1 MGIDKA
7 KQKEIEKAN
16 EDKIAQDDK
25 LFLEQMQRPIPEVGF
40 QSNNLRLSV
49 VKLWTCENFSLLFD
63 SKIFKNLEFQLEN
76 KLFYTKS

>member
-16 EDKIAQDDK
+16 EEKIENDDK

-40 QSNNLRLSV
+40 HYNKN
-49 VKLWTCENFSLLFD
+49 
-63 SKIFKNLEFQLEN
+63 KIFRGQVISND
-76 KLFYTKS
+76 

>member
-16 EDKIAQDDK
+16 EEKIAQDDK

-40 QSNNLRLSV
+40 HSNNLQISRFSV
-49 VKLWTCENFSLLFD
+49 VKFWSE
-63 SKIFKNLEFQLEN
+63 
-76 KLFYTKS
+76 

>member
-16 EDKIAQDDK
+16 DDKIAQDDK

-40 QSNNLRLSV
+40 HSNKIRFFM
-49 VKLWTCENFSLLFD
+49 VKSLVMTHY
-63 SKIFKNLEFQLEN
+63 S
-76 KLFYTKS
+76 